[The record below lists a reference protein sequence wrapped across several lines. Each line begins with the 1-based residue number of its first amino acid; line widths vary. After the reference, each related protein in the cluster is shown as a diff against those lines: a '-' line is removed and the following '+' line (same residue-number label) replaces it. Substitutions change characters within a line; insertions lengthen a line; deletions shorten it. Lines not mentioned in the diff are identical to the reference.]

1 MFKTMIGI
9 IDESEIVKVKTVCND
24 IWLKDSTFKFKVV
37 MPGSRELRKKF
48 TSILILTS
56 DTKEMADKR
65 GGWFIH
71 KMTDAK
77 VSDYF
82 WTKEC

>member
-9 IDESEIVKVKTVCND
+9 INSSDVANVKKVCND
-24 IWLKDSTFKFKVV
+24 IWLKDSTFKFKTV
-37 MPGSRELRKKF
+37 MPGSSELRIKF
-48 TSILILTS
+48 ASVLILTS
-56 DTKEMADKR
+56 DTKAMAEKR

-71 KMTDAK
+71 KMKDAK
-77 VSDYF
+77 VADYF